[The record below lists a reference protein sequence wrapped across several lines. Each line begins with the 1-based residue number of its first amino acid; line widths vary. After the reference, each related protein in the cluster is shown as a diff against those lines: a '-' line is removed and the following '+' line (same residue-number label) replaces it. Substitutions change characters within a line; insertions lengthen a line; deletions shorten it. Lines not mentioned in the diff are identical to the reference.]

1 MPVQGGG
8 TERFTIM
15 KNELFESLDL
25 LEKEKGIQKEYV
37 IEALEGALC
46 HAYKKNYKE
55 YKENAEVRLDRNT
68 GAVTVISRR
77 IVVEN
82 IGDLAES
89 NEILIDE
96 ARKINKDAQVGDYV
110 DVEIIPKDFTRIAAQ
125 TAKQIILQ
133 KIREAEREQML
144 KEFNIKAGDIT
155 LGIVDRVEKVEPR
168 LRPGEEQKAPS
179 KPRYNVIF
187 KIENGKAEAVLPSKG
202 QVYLEPYVHG
212 KKMMLYI
219 VDISNTPRGPYIQV
233 SRSHH
238 DFVAK
243 LFTREVPEIQDGIG
257 EIMSVAREAGIRSK
271 IAVLSHDENVD
282 PVGSC
287 VGNKGGRVNAVVAE
301 LGGEKVDIIKYSENP
316 AEYIA
321 AALAPA
327 NVVSV
332 TVGSETDPDAK
343 EASVIVDESQ
353 LSLAIGKEGLNA
365 KLAARLTAWKIDIRS
380 SAAAA
385 ADTETDEE
393 PASDEESVSDE
404 E

>member
-1 MPVQGGG
+1 
-8 TERFTIM
+8 
-15 KNELFESLDL
+15 
-25 LEKEKGIQKEYV
+25 
-37 IEALEGALC
+37 
-46 HAYKKNYKE
+46 
-55 YKENAEVRLDRNT
+55 
-68 GAVTVISRR
+68 
-77 IVVEN
+77 
-82 IGDLAES
+82 
-89 NEILIDE
+89 
-96 ARKINKDAQVGDYV
+96 
-110 DVEIIPKDFTRIAAQ
+110 
-125 TAKQIILQ
+125 
-133 KIREAEREQML
+133 
-144 KEFNIKAGDIT
+144 
-155 LGIVDRVEKVEPR
+155 
-168 LRPGEEQKAPS
+168 
-179 KPRYNVIF
+179 
-187 KIENGKAEAVLPSKG
+187 
-202 QVYLEPYVHG
+202 
-212 KKMMLYI
+212 
-219 VDISNTPRGPYIQV
+219 
-233 SRSHH
+233 
-238 DFVAK
+238 
-243 LFTREVPEIQDGIG
+243 
-257 EIMSVAREAGIRSK
+257 MSVAREAGIRSK

>member
-1 MPVQGGG
+1 
-8 TERFTIM
+8 M

-25 LEKEKGIQKEYV
+25 LEKEKGIQREYV

-55 YKENAEVRLDRNT
+55 YKENAEVRLDRTT

-96 ARKINKDAQVGDYV
+96 ARKINKDVQIGDYV
-110 DVEIIPKDFTRIAAQ
+110 DVEIIPRDFTRIAAQ

-144 KEFNIKAGDIT
+144 KDFNIKAGDIT
-155 LGIVDRVEKVEPR
+155 LGIVDRIEKVEPR
-168 LRPGEEQKAPS
+168 MRPGDEQKAPL

-187 KIENGKAEAVLPSKG
+187 KIENGKAEAVLPTKG

-212 KKMMLYI
+212 KKMLLYI
-219 VDISNTPRGPYIQV
+219 ADISNTPRGPYIQV

-238 DFVAK
+238 EFVAK
-243 LFTREVPEIQDGIG
+243 LFMREVPEIQDGTV
-257 EIMSVAREAGIRSK
+257 EIMSVSREAGVRSK
-271 IAVLSHDENVD
+271 IAVMSHDENVD

-287 VGNKGGRVNAVVAE
+287 VGNKGGRVNAIVAE
-301 LGGEKVDIIKYSENP
+301 LGGEKVDIIKYSDKP
-316 AEYIA
+316 VEYIA

-327 NVVSV
+327 KVESV
-332 TVGSETDPDAK
+332 TIGNDEDPDAK
-343 EASVIVDESQ
+343 EASVIVDASQ

-365 KLAARLTAWKIDIRS
+365 KLAARLTAWKIDIKS
-380 SAAAA
+380 SAAVAEEEKLKFA
-385 ADTETDEE
+385 EETETEADDNAEE
-393 PASDEESVSDE
+393 IADNEE
-404 E
+404 

>member
-1 MPVQGGG
+1 
-8 TERFTIM
+8 M

-37 IEALEGALC
+37 LEALEGALC

-55 YKENAEVRLDRNT
+55 YKENAEVRIDRNT
-68 GAVTVISRR
+68 GTVTVISKR
-77 IVVEN
+77 IAVEN

-96 ARKINKDAQVGDYV
+96 ARKIKKDVQVGEYV

-144 KEFNIKAGDIT
+144 KEFNIKTGDIT
-155 LGIVDRVEKVEPR
+155 LGVVDRMEKVEPR
-168 LRPGEEQKAPS
+168 LRPGEEQKTPS

-187 KIENGKAEAVLPSKG
+187 KIENGKAEAVLPTKG
-202 QVYLEPYVHG
+202 QVHLEPYVHG
-212 KKMMLYI
+212 KKMLLYI
-219 VDISNTPRGPYIQV
+219 VDINSTSGRPYIQV

-243 LFTREVPEIQDGIG
+243 LFMREVPEIQDGTV
-257 EIMSVAREAGIRSK
+257 EIMSVSREAGVRSK
-271 IAVLSHDENVD
+271 IAVRSHDENVD

-316 AEYIA
+316 QEYIA

-327 NVVSV
+327 KVESV
-332 TVGSETDPDAK
+332 TIKNIDDSETN
-343 EASVIVDESQ
+343 EASVIVDDSQ

-365 KLAARLTAWKIDIRS
+365 KLAARLTAWKIDIKS
-380 SAAAA
+380 SESKEVMPQ
-385 ADTETDEE
+385 ADTAEE
-393 PASDEESVSDE
+393 EIAQNEE
-404 E
+404 